1 MPKYLKEGL
10 ERGGR
15 AETKQT
21 VNGVC
26 LFVGG
31 YALLS
36 LTTQSLV
43 CTLHFFAERR
53 YHHSAQ
59 ET

>member
-1 MPKYLKEGL
+1 MFGDMKCQMPGL
-10 ERGGR
+10 ERGSR

-21 VNGVC
+21 VSGVC

-36 LTTQSLV
+36 LTTQSLAGFKI
-43 CTLHFFAERR
+43 TSELLA
-53 YHHSAQ
+53 
-59 ET
+59 